1 MSDEAR
7 VVGPDGIS
15 EFETPP
21 GEDVVVIA
29 RGDAPGGDY
38 DLLEI
43 TVPSEFEG
51 VPPHVHH
58 DTDEVFYVLEGEI
71 LLRIGEAEHRLARGS
86 YAFGPRGVPH
96 SYRVAGDGSARMLV
110 LFTPG
115 SFVRMNEELEE
126 LGPFDLEDGSDM
138 ERMLP
143 ILESYGIEMTGPPSG
158 EE

>member
-1 MSDEAR
+1 MSDEAH
-7 VVGPDGIS
+7 VVGPDGIA

-29 RGDAPGGDY
+29 RGDEPGGDY

-43 TVPSEFEG
+43 TIPPEFEG

-58 DTDEVFYVLEGEI
+58 DNDEAFYVLEGEI
-71 LLRIGEAEHRLARGS
+71 LLQIGEEEHRLTPGS

-96 SYRVAGDGSARMLV
+96 AYRIAGDGSARMLV

-115 SFVRMNEELEE
+115 NFVRMNEELEE
-126 LGPFDLEDGSDM
+126 LGPLDLEDESDM

-143 ILESYGIEMTGPPSG
+143 ILESYGIEMTGPPPG